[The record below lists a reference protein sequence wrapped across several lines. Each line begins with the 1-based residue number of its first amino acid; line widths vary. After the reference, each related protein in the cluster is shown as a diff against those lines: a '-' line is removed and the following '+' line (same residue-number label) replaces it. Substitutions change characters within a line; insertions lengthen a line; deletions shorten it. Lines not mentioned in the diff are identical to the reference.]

1 MNNSIVYRFLG
12 VACLTFAFAAC
23 KTPAILTKTENKTVP
38 VSYTGSQDSTN
49 TATLTW
55 REYFTDP
62 NLISLIETALDNN
75 QELNIT
81 MQEIAISQNEIMA
94 RQGEYKPFVNLRGGA
109 GVEKAARYTNI
120 GSSEATTDI
129 KPGRETPEPLP
140 DFVIGAYARWEVDIW
155 HKLRNAKKA
164 AATRY
169 LATVEGRNFMVTN
182 LIAEI
187 AGSYYELLA
196 LDSQLA
202 IVRSNIEIQTNALA
216 IVKLQ
221 KESTRVTELAVQ
233 RFQAQL
239 LNTQSLQYN
248 IRQQITVTENRINF
262 LLGRYPQPIQRD
274 TRNFENL
281 LPQAIQAGLPSQ
293 LLGNRPDVKQAEL
306 ELAAAKIDVQVAKAN
321 FYPSLGLSASLGLQ
335 AFNPIYLAKM
345 PESLVS
351 SLVGDMVGP
360 LVNKNAIKATYY
372 NANAQQIQAVYN
384 YERTLLNAYI
394 EVVNQLSNINN
405 LENSY
410 SLKAREV
417 QALNQSITIA
427 NNLFRSARAD
437 YVEVLLTQRDALESR
452 FDLIDT
458 KMQQMHATVNIYRA
472 LGGGWN

>member
-1 MNNSIVYRFLG
+1 MDTKIIYRFLG

-23 KTPAILTKTENKTVP
+23 KTPVILTKTENKTVP
-38 VSYTGSQDSTN
+38 ASYIGSQDTTN
-49 TATLTW
+49 AATLTW

-169 LATVEGRNFMVTN
+169 LATVEGRNFLVTN
-182 LIAEI
+182 LVAEI
-187 AGSYYELLA
+187 ASSYYELLA

-239 LNTQSLQYN
+239 LNTQSLQYT

-262 LLGRYPQPIQRD
+262 LLGRYPQPILRD
-274 TRNFENL
+274 TGNFENL
-281 LPQAIQAGLPSQ
+281 LPKAIQAGIPSQ
-293 LLGNRPDVKQAEL
+293 LLENRPDVKQAEL

-335 AFNPIYLAKM
+335 AFNPIYMARM
-345 PESLVS
+345 PESLLS

-360 LVNKNAIKATYY
+360 LVNKNAIKVTYY
-372 NANAQQIQAVYN
+372 NANAQQIQAVYY

-410 SLKAREV
+410 SLKAKEV
-417 QALNQSITIA
+417 QALTQSITIA

-452 FDLIDT
+452 FDLIET
-458 KMQQMHATVNIYRA
+458 KMQQMQASVNIYRA